1 MSQALKRIL
10 ADISRVEGVK
20 GVIVVSK
27 DGLVLD
33 AVVPSKDVST
43 EEISAAVSQIV
54 SVAGKLGK
62 DFGIGNTDIITL
74 EYDNGRIMV
83 GDIGDNF
90 ILVVAD
96 KSALVGMIRNE
107 IKRQRDKIKAIVG

>member
-1 MSQALKRIL
+1 MSQALRRIL

-33 AVVPSKDVST
+33 AVVPSKDVNT
-43 EEISAAVSQIV
+43 EEIAAAVSQIV
-54 SVAGKLGK
+54 NVAGKLGA
-62 DFGIGNTDIITL
+62 DFDLGNTDIITL
-74 EYDNGRIMV
+74 EYANGRVMV
-83 GDIGDNF
+83 GDIGENF

-96 KSALVGMIRNE
+96 KTALVGMIRNE